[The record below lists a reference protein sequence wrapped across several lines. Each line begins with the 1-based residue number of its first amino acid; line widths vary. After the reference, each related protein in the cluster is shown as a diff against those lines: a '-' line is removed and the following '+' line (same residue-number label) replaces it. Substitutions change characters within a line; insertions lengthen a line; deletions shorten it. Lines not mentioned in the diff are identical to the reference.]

1 MMRAVAQAACL
12 PRLAA
17 PAGLACLASLARW
30 VRFACAAGL
39 ALGAGALL
47 AADAP
52 ATPSRAATT
61 SGSASCGADLAGA
74 RRVETARH
82 VIAWRA
88 DPQKIPVGRHFAIDI
103 VACAKPGAPAASGI
117 AVDARMPSHGHGMNY
132 KAGIKVIG
140 EGRYRAEGLLF
151 HMPGSWELV
160 FDVRSDGDKAER
172 ATQAVMVR

>member
-1 MMRAVAQAACL
+1 MRAVAQAAFL
-12 PRLAA
+12 QR
-17 PAGLACLASLARW
+17 LASLAPWARL
-30 VRFACAAGL
+30 ACAAGL

-52 ATPSRAATT
+52 APPGAGAS
-61 SGSASCGADLAGA
+61 SGSAGCGADLTGA

-88 DPQKIPVGRHFAIDI
+88 DPQKISVGRHFAIDI
-103 VACAKPGAPAASGI
+103 VACAKPGVPAASGI
-117 AVDARMPSHGHGMNY
+117 SVDARMPSHGHGMNY
-132 KAGIKVIG
+132 KAAIKAIG

-160 FDVRSDGDKAER
+160 FDVHSDGDRAER

>member
-1 MMRAVAQAACL
+1 MRGAAAHAGWL
-12 PRLAA
+12 RRTARLDR
-17 PAGLACLASLARW
+17 PAWLAWL
-30 VRFACAAGL
+30 ACAAGL
-39 ALGAGALL
+39 ALLSGAAPLL

-52 ATPSRAATT
+52 ATASGAAAA
-61 SGSASCGADLAGA
+61 SGSAACGADLAGA
-74 RRVETARH
+74 RRTETARH

-88 DPQKIPVGRHFAIDI
+88 DPQKILVGRHFAIDI

-132 KAGIKVIG
+132 KAGIKPVG
-140 EGRYRAEGLLF
+140 ENRYRAEGLLF

-160 FDVRSDGDKAER
+160 FDVRSGGDKPER

>member
-1 MMRAVAQAACL
+1 MRAVAQAACL
-12 PRLAA
+12 QR
-17 PAGLACLASLARW
+17 LASLAPWARL
-30 VRFACAAGL
+30 ACAAGL

-52 ATPSRAATT
+52 APPPGAAAAN
-61 SGSASCGADLAGA
+61 GSAGCGADLAGA

-88 DPQKIPVGRHFAIDI
+88 DPQKISVGRHFAIDI
-103 VACAKPGAPAASGI
+103 VACAKTGAPAASGI

-132 KAGIKVIG
+132 KAGIKAIG

-151 HMPGSWELV
+151 HMPGNWELT
-160 FDVRSDGDKAER
+160 FDVRSDGERAER